1 MRPMPT
7 APLNVKMDLIMNK
20 KLQTVLVFVVG
31 LVAMVVGYVVL
42 KGL

>member
-1 MRPMPT
+1 LPFAR
-7 APLNVKMDLIMNK
+7 LNVEMDLIMNK

-31 LVAMVVGYVVL
+31 LVAMVIGYVVL

>member
-1 MRPMPT
+1 MPF
-7 APLNVKMDLIMNK
+7 ARLNVEMDLIMNK

-31 LVAMVVGYVVL
+31 LVAMVIGYVVL

>member
-1 MRPMPT
+1 VR
-7 APLNVKMDLIMNK
+7 LNVKMDLIMNK

-31 LVAMVVGYVVL
+31 LVAMVIGYVVL

>member
-1 MRPMPT
+1 MRPRSFVR
-7 APLNVKMDLIMNK
+7 LNVKMDLIMNK

-31 LVAMVVGYVVL
+31 LVAMVIGYVVL

>member
-1 MRPMPT
+1 VRPRSFVR
-7 APLNVKMDLIMNK
+7 LNVKMDLIMNK

-31 LVAMVVGYVVL
+31 LVAMVIGYVVL